1 MPMDRMKMVS
11 LEPGWNRSTVQNW
24 TADNFRDHETSP
36 SHHQRGTKARWLNPA
51 LAAETVGRSVE
62 PSSRRDGFGCD
73 GETSER
79 VAADTTILWNLKY
92 FSLSKLPLYRINK
105 GGYQIKLR
113 LPPLPSPPLP
123 RFDPARKFEVRVE
136 VSNIYSVSR
145 PGVVCV
151 STTAAGCPR
160 TFLDISKIISFLSTY
175 GLEIE

>member
-1 MPMDRMKMVS
+1 MDSWIDTDRGEETSNCRWMDRMKMVS

-113 LPPLPSPPLP
+113 LPPLPSPPSFRP
-123 RFDPARKFEVRVE
+123 R
-136 VSNIYSVSR
+136 
-145 PGVVCV
+145 
-151 STTAAGCPR
+151 
-160 TFLDISKIISFLSTY
+160 SKI
-175 GLEIE
+175 

>member
-113 LPPLPSPPLP
+113 LPPLPSLVSTPLENLKCASRCRIYIPCPGQVWCAFPPPLLAAHA
-123 RFDPARKFEVRVE
+123 RFSIYRK
-136 VSNIYSVSR
+136 
-145 PGVVCV
+145 
-151 STTAAGCPR
+151 
-160 TFLDISKIISFLSTY
+160 
-175 GLEIE
+175 